1 MVGLGTMRGWV
12 KAAGAGALGL
22 SLLSVP
28 AVRLSAQ
35 VSDYGQKQAGPIRDE
50 APQLL
55 KRVAILQKLNTQLP
69 LNLSFRDEN
78 GKTVHLSDYFGPSAV
93 GAKPAILGLVYY
105 QCKMLCPEEIDSLV
119 GALEMVKF
127 NPGKDFNVIFV
138 SIDPTETPE
147 MAAKEKALYVK
158 RYGRMQT
165 AVGWHFLTGQQAEI
179 DALAAATGYGYT
191 RVPGPDGKMDQF
203 AHASSIELVT
213 PEGRL
218 SQYYLG
224 VDYSPRDLQLGLVEA
239 SNGKIGSPMDTV
251 LTYCYRYNPLLNRH
265 DLVIARIVQAGCLL
279 TMLILGTY
287 MVVNFRRDAR
297 SARMSTRKA
306 VHG

>member
-1 MVGLGTMRGWV
+1 MRGWV

-69 LNLSFRDEN
+69 LNLGFRDEN

>member
-1 MVGLGTMRGWV
+1 MTRVGTMRGWATV
-12 KAAGAGALGL
+12 AGAGALAF
-22 SLLSVP
+22 SLLCVP
-28 AVRLSAQ
+28 ASRLFAQ
-35 VSDYGQKQAGPIRDE
+35 VSDYGQKQAGPVRDE

-55 KRVAILQKLNTQLP
+55 KKVAILQKLNTQIP
-69 LNLSFRDEN
+69 LNLAFRDEHGN
-78 GKTVHLSDYFGPSAV
+78 ALHLSDYFGPTA
-93 GAKPAILGLVYY
+93 AKPAILGLVYY
-105 QCKMLCPEEIDSLV
+105 QCKMLCPEEIDGLV

-158 RYGRMQT
+158 RYGRLET
-165 AVGWHFLTGQQAEI
+165 AGGWHFLTGQQAEI

-191 RVPGPDGKMDQF
+191 RVPGPNGKMDQF
-203 AHASSIELVT
+203 AHASSVELIT
-213 PEGRL
+213 PAGKL

-239 SNGKIGSPMDTV
+239 SNGKIGTPIDAV
-251 LTYCYRYNPLLNRH
+251 ITYCYRYNPLLNRH

-297 SARMSTRKA
+297 NARLLTRKA

>member
-1 MVGLGTMRGWV
+1 MFKLATMRTW
-12 KAAGAGALGL
+12 KAAAGTSLLALGL
-22 SLLSVP
+22 VC
-28 AVRLSAQ
+28 AHAQ
-35 VSDYGQKQAGPIRDE
+35 VSDYGQKEAGPVRDE

-55 KRVAILQKLNTQLP
+55 KKVAIIQKLNTQIP
-69 LNLSFRDEN
+69 LNLAFRDEN
-78 GKTVHLSDYFGPSAV
+78 GKAVHLGDYFGQR
-93 GAKPAILGLVYY
+93 PAILGLVYY

-119 GALEMVKF
+119 GSLEMVKF

-158 RYGRMQT
+158 RYGRLQT
-165 AVGWHFLTGQQAEI
+165 AGGWHFLTGQQPAI
-179 DALAAATGYGYT
+179 DALSSAVGFGYT

-203 AHASSIELVT
+203 AHASSIELLT
-213 PEGRL
+213 PQGKL

-239 SNGKIGSPMDTV
+239 SDGKIGTPADAI
-251 LTYCYRYNPLLNRH
+251 LTYCYRYDPLLNRH

-279 TMLILGTY
+279 TMLILGSY
-287 MVVNFRRDAR
+287 MVVNFRRDIRNGRAV
-297 SARMSTRKA
+297 TRKA
-306 VHG
+306 AHG